1 MIVVR
6 RVQALAVLLALLIP
20 ASAALS
26 AGSLIG
32 KWRMGNEDAGLTVEF
47 SAGGV
52 VILGDQVGTYWT
64 SGRSVTIDGWNG
76 KTVTLKWK
84 VEGSKLTLTD
94 EKGNDIELK
103 RVPW

>member
-1 MIVVR
+1 VIVAR
-6 RVQALAVLLALLIP
+6 RVLALAALLALLIP
-20 ASAALS
+20 ASAAFS

-32 KWRMGNEDAGLTVEF
+32 KWKMGNEDAGMTIEF
-47 SAGGV
+47 SSGGV

-76 KTVTLKWK
+76 KTVTLTWK

-94 EKGNDIELK
+94 DKGNDLEFK
-103 RVPW
+103 RAAW